1 MSSPNVNNKA
11 ELAELF
17 NLLTSARSPTA
28 TSDADTST
36 TGAKRADKRLSQP
49 VQPRAVE
56 RRPRRNTVA
65 SILAQKD
72 TNIDFAAFD
81 YEVDSD
87 GDTDMHPSDATSL
100 ADFARADAKK
110 YPFAFKLPIY
120 KLYDKADWAKTVRDT
135 LARSKASFKPL
146 AEQVVYAG
154 AKENRAT
161 EAPRGK
167 DGGAV
172 RFRVPATGTPGGGAA
187 TRAHRGSTAGSRPR
201 STSGVVSL
209 GTTRPQSPAV
219 ARMAYPKSPAVHERP
234 EVRALKRR
242 CIARRRSLTVLPDA
256 ERPRPAWVYSAA
268 VSASERPAA
277 ATFAAP
283 PPAPPASPT
292 GAIKSKSAV
301 SKYGPMLGV
310 KNVPSVQLQGATG
323 QKRRVSEGGPPVP
336 MMMSL
341 GQVTEKNRLIA
352 RRRAMALDLE
362 DEGCEAI
369 ERKQTRLAFV

>member
-1 MSSPNVNNKA
+1 MSSPNANNKA

-17 NLLTSARSPTA
+17 NLLTAARAPTA
-28 TSDADTST
+28 ASDTST
-36 TGAKRADKRLSQP
+36 TKRADKRLSQP
-49 VQPRAVE
+49 VQPRAEE

-72 TNIDFAAFD
+72 TNIDFSALE
-81 YEVDSD
+81 YEVDSE
-87 GDTDMHPSDATSL
+87 GDTDMHPSDSVGDAASL

-135 LARSKASFKPL
+135 LARSKESFKPL

-172 RFRVPATGTPGGGAA
+172 RFRVPASGTPGAGGAI
-187 TRAHRGSTAGSRPR
+187 RPRHGSTAGSRPR
-201 STSGVVSL
+201 SASGIVSP
-209 GTTRPQSPAV
+209 GARPQSPIAT
-219 ARMAYPKSPAVHERP
+219 RTSYPKSPAVHERP

-256 ERPRPAWVYSAA
+256 ERPRTAWVYSAA

-277 ATFAAP
+277 ATYAAP

-292 GAIKSKSAV
+292 GGIKSKSAV

-310 KNVPSVQLQGATG
+310 KNLPSVPLQGAAG
-323 QKRRVSEGGPPVP
+323 LKRRAIEAGPPVP
-336 MMMSL
+336 MMMPL
-341 GQVTEKNRLIA
+341 GQVTDRNSLVA
-352 RRRAMALDLE
+352 RRRAMAMDLE